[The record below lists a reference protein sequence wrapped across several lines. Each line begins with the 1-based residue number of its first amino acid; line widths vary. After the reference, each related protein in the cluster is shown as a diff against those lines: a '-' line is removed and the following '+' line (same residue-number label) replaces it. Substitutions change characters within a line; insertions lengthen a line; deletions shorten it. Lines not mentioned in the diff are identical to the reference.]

1 MFANR
6 NPSASDSWIR
16 PAHAQPFNPERASR
30 MKQSKKIPTMADV
43 AREAGVSPMTV
54 SRAFKSNAYV
64 NDETRKA
71 ILVAADRLGY
81 VMDSMASGLS
91 SRKTG
96 FVAATIPSINNAN
109 FADTVRGLTEGLQD
123 NGLQVLLG
131 YTNYNLEE
139 EERLVRQLLTRRPEA
154 IVVTGGTHTDK
165 CRNMLENAG
174 IPVIETWD
182 IPADPI
188 DSVVGFSNAD
198 ASAKIVG
205 HLVATGRTRIAF
217 LGGDTSRDTRG
228 LDRRRGFIREMEAR
242 GLDATRLV
250 EVGPLPISM
259 REGADALA
267 RLMSRWPD
275 TEAVMCVSDL
285 AAFGALTEC
294 QRRGLIVPGA
304 IAIAGFGA
312 YEISDICVP
321 PITSI
326 DPHCYHIGLSAA
338 HRIINLLS
346 DAEVGETESRQLLE
360 PSLLVRASTLSR
372 AL

>member
-1 MFANR
+1 M
-6 NPSASDSWIR
+6 S
-16 PAHAQPFNPERASR
+16 
-30 MKQSKKIPTMADV
+30 DV

-54 SRAFKSNAYV
+54 SRAFKSDAYV

-71 ILVAADRLGY
+71 ILLAADRLGY

-96 FVAATIPSINNAN
+96 FVAVTIPSINNAN
-109 FADTVRGLTEGLQD
+109 FADTVRGLTEGLQEK
-123 NGLQVLLG
+123 GLQVLLG
-131 YTNYNLEE
+131 YTNYNQEE

-154 IVVTGGTHTDK
+154 IVVTGGTHTGK
-165 CRNMLENAG
+165 CRTMLENAG

-188 DSVVGFSNAD
+188 DSIVGFSNAE

-205 HLVATGRTRIAF
+205 HLVATGRTKIAF
-217 LGGDTSRDTRG
+217 LGGDASRDTRG
-228 LDRRRGFIREMEAR
+228 FDRRRGFVREMESR

-250 EVGPLPISM
+250 EAGPPPISM

-275 TEAVMCVSDL
+275 TEAVVCVSDL
-285 AAFGALTEC
+285 AAFGAMTEC
-294 QRRGLIVPGA
+294 QRRGLAVPGT

-326 DPHCYHIGLSAA
+326 DPHCYRIGLLAA
-338 HRIINLLS
+338 HRIIDRLS
-346 DAEVGETESRQLLE
+346 DGPDSGTESRTLVE
-360 PSLLVRASTLSR
+360 PGLLVRASTLSER
-372 AL
+372 NP

>member
-1 MFANR
+1 LARTILFTRNR
-6 NPSASDSWIR
+6 QIEL
-16 PAHAQPFNPERASR
+16 AHAWPHSPEIANS
-30 MKQSKKIPTMADV
+30 MKPPKKTPTMADV

-54 SRAFKSNAYV
+54 SRAFKSDAYV

-71 ILVAADRLGY
+71 ILLAADRLGY

-123 NGLQVLLG
+123 KGLQVLLG

-154 IVVTGGTHTDK
+154 IVVTGGKHTEK
-165 CRNMLENAG
+165 CRAMLENAG

-182 IPADPI
+182 IPADPV
-188 DSVVGFSNAD
+188 DSVVGFSNAE
-198 ASAKIVG
+198 ASAMIVG
-205 HLVATGRTRIAF
+205 HLVATARTRIAF
-217 LGGDTSRDTRG
+217 LGGDASRDTRG
-228 LDRRRGFIREMEAR
+228 FDRRKGFVREMEAR
-242 GLDATRLV
+242 GLDASRLV
-250 EVGPLPISM
+250 EVGPPPISM

-267 RLMSRWPD
+267 RLLSRWPD
-275 TEAVMCVSDL
+275 TEAVVCVSDL

-294 QRRGLIVPGA
+294 QRRGFDVPGS

-326 DPHCYHIGLSAA
+326 DPHCYQIGFLTAR
-338 HRIINLLS
+338 RIIDLLS
-346 DAEVGETESRQLLE
+346 DQPDSETGNRIVLQ
-360 PSLLVRASTLSR
+360 PDLLVRASTFSKQDP
-372 AL
+372 

>member
-1 MFANR
+1 
-6 NPSASDSWIR
+6 
-16 PAHAQPFNPERASR
+16 
-30 MKQSKKIPTMADV
+30 MADV

-54 SRAFKSNAYV
+54 SRAFKSDAYV

-71 ILVAADRLGY
+71 ILLAADRLGY

-109 FADTVRGLTEGLQD
+109 FADTVRGLTEGLQAR
-123 NGLQVLLG
+123 GLQVLLG
-131 YTNYNLEE
+131 YTNYNQEE

-154 IVVTGGTHTDK
+154 IVVTGGTHSGK
-165 CRNMLENAG
+165 CRTMLANAG

-182 IPADPI
+182 LPTEPI

-198 ASAKIVG
+198 ASAMIVG
-205 HLVATGRTRIAF
+205 HLVATGRTKIAF
-217 LGGDTSRDTRG
+217 LGGDASRDTRG
-228 LDRRRGFIREMEAR
+228 FDRRRGFVREMEAR

-250 EVGPLPISM
+250 EAGPPPISM

-294 QRRGLIVPGA
+294 QRRGFDVPGA

-326 DPHCYHIGLSAA
+326 DPHCFQIGLLTAR
-338 HRIINLLS
+338 RIIELLS
-346 DAEVGETESRQLLE
+346 GEAPGQTESRTLLE
-360 PSLLVRASTLSR
+360 PILLVRASTS
-372 AL
+372 

>member
-1 MFANR
+1 
-6 NPSASDSWIR
+6 
-16 PAHAQPFNPERASR
+16 
-30 MKQSKKIPTMADV
+30 MKPPKKTPTMADV

-54 SRAFKSNAYV
+54 SRAFKSDAYV

-71 ILVAADRLGY
+71 ILLAADRLGY

-109 FADTVRGLTEGLQD
+109 FADTVRGLTEGLQAR
-123 NGLQVLLG
+123 GLQVLLG
-131 YTNYNLEE
+131 YTNYNQEE

-154 IVVTGGTHTDK
+154 IVVTGGTHSGK
-165 CRNMLENAG
+165 CRTMLANAG

-182 IPADPI
+182 LPADPI

-198 ASAKIVG
+198 ASAMIVG
-205 HLVATGRTRIAF
+205 HLVATGRTKIAF
-217 LGGDTSRDTRG
+217 LGGDASRDTRG
-228 LDRRRGFIREMEAR
+228 FDRRRGFVREMQAR

-250 EVGPLPISM
+250 EAGPPPISM

-294 QRRGLIVPGA
+294 QRCGLDVPGA

-326 DPHCYHIGLSAA
+326 DPHCFQIGLLTAR
-338 HRIINLLS
+338 RIIDLLS
-346 DAEVGETESRQLLE
+346 DGAAGQTESLTLLE
-360 PSLLVRASTLSR
+360 PGLLTRATTFS
-372 AL
+372 

>member
-1 MFANR
+1 
-6 NPSASDSWIR
+6 
-16 PAHAQPFNPERASR
+16 
-30 MKQSKKIPTMADV
+30 
-43 AREAGVSPMTV
+43 MTV
-54 SRAFKSNAYV
+54 SRAFKSDAYV

-71 ILVAADRLGY
+71 ILLAADRLGY

-96 FVAATIPSINNAN
+96 FVAVTIPSINNAN
-109 FADTVRGLTEGLQD
+109 FADTVRGLTEGLLE

-131 YTNYNLEE
+131 YTNYHLEE

-154 IVVTGGTHTDK
+154 IVVTGGKHTDK
-165 CRNMLENAG
+165 CRAMLENAG

-198 ASAKIVG
+198 ISAMIVR
-205 HLVATGRTRIAF
+205 HLVATGRTKIAF

-228 LDRRRGFIREMEAR
+228 FDRRRGFVRAMEELE
-242 GLDATRLV
+242 LDATRLA
-250 EVGPLPISM
+250 EAGPPPISM
-259 REGADALA
+259 REGAEALT
-267 RLMSRWPD
+267 RLMLKWPD

-294 QRRGLIVPGA
+294 QRRGIDVPGKL
-304 IAIAGFGA
+304 AIAGFGA

-326 DPHCYHIGLSAA
+326 DPHCYQIGVLSA
-338 HRIINLLS
+338 HRIIGLLTDDPDRKTAS
-346 DAEVGETESRQLLE
+346 QTVLE
-360 PSLLVRASTLSR
+360 PDLLIRASTFSEVQS
-372 AL
+372 

>member
-1 MFANR
+1 
-6 NPSASDSWIR
+6 
-16 PAHAQPFNPERASR
+16 
-30 MKQSKKIPTMADV
+30 MADV

-54 SRAFKSNAYV
+54 SRAFKSDAYV

-71 ILVAADRLGY
+71 ILLAADRLGY

-109 FADTVRGLTEGLQD
+109 FADTVRGLTEGLQAR
-123 NGLQVLLG
+123 GLQVLLG
-131 YTNYNLEE
+131 YTNYNQEE

-154 IVVTGGTHTDK
+154 IVVTGGTHSGK
-165 CRNMLENAG
+165 CRTMLANAG

-182 IPADPI
+182 LPTEPI

-198 ASAKIVG
+198 ASAMIVG
-205 HLVATGRTRIAF
+205 HLVATGRTKIAF
-217 LGGDTSRDTRG
+217 LGGDASRDTRG
-228 LDRRRGFIREMEAR
+228 FDRRRGFVREMEAR

-250 EVGPLPISM
+250 EAGPPPISM

-294 QRRGLIVPGA
+294 QRRGFDVPGA

-326 DPHCYHIGLSAA
+326 DPHCFQIGLLTAR
-338 HRIINLLS
+338 RIIELLS
-346 DAEVGETESRQLLE
+346 GDAPGQTESRTLLE
-360 PSLLVRASTLSR
+360 PILLVRASTS
-372 AL
+372 